1 MKIGLQLFTCRKQ
14 AQKDLYGT
22 LKNLAGLG
30 IKYIE
35 AARINFDDT
44 DIAAFKKA
52 KEEFGIEVVSAQI
65 KPNILA
71 DEFDKCLKFLNETG
85 CKTAIISVLPTK
97 CIIGS
102 DDTLIEFCKWA
113 SELAKKYKEH
123 GIQLCYHHHDF
134 EFIRATKKGFNG
146 TRFDLIVENMSEDMN
161 FVIDTYWT
169 TKAGINVE
177 KLLTRLSGR
186 VRGVHLRDYAL
197 YRKFIGRNPAN
208 YALGDGVIDFNWIIE
223 AAKANGVDY
232 GAIEQNTP
240 HPFSEIAKSV
250 DHIKSIGYE
259 EDLK

>member
-1 MKIGLQLFTCRKQ
+1 
-14 AQKDLYGT
+14 GT
-22 LKNLAGLG
+22 LKVLASLG

-35 AARINFDDT
+35 AARINFDDE
-44 DIAAFKKA
+44 DIKAFKRA
-52 KEEFGIEVVSAQI
+52 KEDFGIEVVSAQI
-65 KPNILA
+65 KPNILH
-71 DEFDKCLKFLNETG
+71 DEFDKCLKFLRETD

-97 CIIGS
+97 NIVGT
-102 DDTLIEFCKWA
+102 DAELVEFCKWA
-113 SELAKKYKEH
+113 SELAKKYKAE

-134 EFIRATKKGFNG
+134 EFIRSGKG
-146 TRFDLIVENMSEDMN
+146 TRFDIIVENMSEDMN
-161 FVIDTYWT
+161 FIIDTYWT

-177 KLLTRLSGR
+177 KMLERLSGR

-232 GAIEQNTP
+232 GAIEQNTK
-240 HPFSEIAKSV
+240 HPYSEIAKSV
-250 DHIKSIGYE
+250 KHVQDIGYA

>member
-14 AQKDLYGT
+14 AQKDLFGT
-22 LKNLAGLG
+22 LEKLSALG

-35 AARINFDDT
+35 AARINFDDA
-44 DIAAFKKA
+44 DIAAFQKA
-52 KEEFGIEVVSAQI
+52 KEQFGIEVVSAQI
-65 KPNILA
+65 KPHILEE
-71 DEFDKCLKFLNETG
+71 DFDKCLKFLKKTECT
-85 CKTAIISVLPTK
+85 TAIISVLPTE

-102 DDTLIEFCKWA
+102 DEKLIEFCKKA
-113 SELAKKYKEH
+113 SELAKKYKEN

-134 EFIRATKKGFNG
+134 EFIRSGAG
-146 TRFDLIVENMSEDMN
+146 TRFDIIVENMSEDMN

-197 YRKFIGRNPAN
+197 YRKFIGRNPSN

-232 GAIEQNTP
+232 GAIEQNTK
-240 HPFSEIAKSV
+240 HPYSEIAKSV
-250 DHIKSIGYE
+250 AHIEKIGYG
-259 EDLK
+259 EDMK

>member
-22 LKNLAGLG
+22 LRNLSALG

-35 AARINFDDT
+35 AARIHFDDA

-65 KPNILA
+65 KPHILH
-71 DEFDKCLKFLNETG
+71 DDFDQCLKFLRETD
-85 CKTAIISVLPTK
+85 CKIAIISVLPTE

-102 DDTLIEFCKWA
+102 DEKLVEFCKWA
-113 SELAKKYKEH
+113 SELAKKYKEA

-134 EFIRATKKGFNG
+134 EFIRSGAG
-146 TRFDLIVENMSEDMN
+146 TRFDIIVENMSEDMN
-161 FVIDTYWT
+161 FIIDTYWT

-177 KLLTRLSGR
+177 AILNRLSGR
-186 VRGVHLRDYAL
+186 VSGVHLRDYAL
-197 YRKFIGRNPAN
+197 YRKFIGRNPSN
-208 YALGDGVIDFNWIIE
+208 YALGDGVVDFNWIIE
-223 AAKANGVDY
+223 AAKRNGVAY
-232 GAIEQNTP
+232 GAIEQNTK

-250 DHIKSIGYE
+250 AHIQKIGYA
-259 EDLK
+259 EDMK

>member
-14 AQKDLYGT
+14 AQKDLFGT
-22 LKNLAGLG
+22 LEKLAAHD

-35 AARINFDDT
+35 AARINFDDQ
-44 DIAAFKKA
+44 DIKDFQKA
-52 KEEFGIEVVSAQI
+52 KEQFGIEVISAQI
-65 KPNILA
+65 KPHILA
-71 DEFDKCLKFLNETG
+71 DNFDKCLKFLKETD
-85 CKTAIISVLPTK
+85 CKIAIISVLPTE

-102 DDTLIEFCKWA
+102 DEKLIEFCKWA

-134 EFIRATKKGFNG
+134 EFIRATKKDFEG

-177 KLLTRLSGR
+177 RLLKRLKGR

-208 YALGDGVIDFNWIIE
+208 YALGDGVLDFKSIIDTCKE
-223 AAKANGVDY
+223 VGVDY
-232 GAIEQNTP
+232 GAIEQNTK
-240 HPFSEIAKSV
+240 HPYSEIAKSV
-250 DHIKSIGYE
+250 AHVKKLGYE

>member
-14 AQKDLYGT
+14 AQRDLYGT
-22 LKNLAGLG
+22 LKVLSSLG

-35 AARINFDDT
+35 AARINFDDE
-44 DIAAFKKA
+44 DIKAFKRA
-52 KEEFGIEVVSAQI
+52 KEDFGIEVVSAQI
-65 KPNILA
+65 KPNILH
-71 DEFDKCLKFLNETG
+71 DEFDKCLKFLKETE

-97 CIIGS
+97 NIVGT
-102 DDTLIEFCKWA
+102 DEQLVEFCEWA
-113 SELAKKYKEH
+113 SELAAKYKAE

-134 EFIRATKKGFNG
+134 EFIRSGKG
-146 TRFDLIVENMSEDMN
+146 TRFDIIVENMSEDMN
-161 FVIDTYWT
+161 FIIDTYWT

-177 KLLTRLSGR
+177 KMLQRLNGR

-197 YRKFIGRNPAN
+197 YRKFIGRNPSN

-232 GAIEQNTP
+232 GAIEQNTK
-240 HPFSEIAKSV
+240 HPYSEIAKSV
-250 DHIKSIGYE
+250 KHVQDIGYA

>member
-22 LKNLAGLG
+22 LKNLASYG
-30 IKYIE
+30 IKYVE

-44 DIAAFKKA
+44 DIDAFKRA
-52 KEEFGIEVVSAQI
+52 REDFGIEVVSAQI

-85 CKTAIISVLPTK
+85 CKIAIISVLPTK

-102 DDTLIEFCKWA
+102 DEKLVEFCKWA
-113 SELAKKYKEH
+113 SELAAKYKEH

-134 EFIRATKKGFNG
+134 EFIRTKKG
-146 TRFDLIVENMSEDMN
+146 TRFDLIVENMSEDMH
-161 FVIDTYWT
+161 FVIDTFWT

-197 YRKFIGRNPAN
+197 YRTFIARKPAN

-232 GAIEQNTP
+232 GAIEQNTS
-240 HPFSEIAKSV
+240 HPYSEIAKSV
-250 DHIKSIGYE
+250 EHLKSIGYE
-259 EDLK
+259 EDMK

>member
-14 AQKDLYGT
+14 AQKDLFGT
-22 LKNLAGLG
+22 LEKLSALG

-35 AARINFDDT
+35 AARINFDDA

-52 KEEFGIEVVSAQI
+52 KEQFGIEVVSAQI
-65 KPNILA
+65 KPHILA
-71 DEFDKCLKFLNETG
+71 DEFDKCLKFLKETE
-85 CKTAIISVLPTK
+85 CTTAIISVLPTE

-102 DDTLIEFCKWA
+102 DQKLVEFCKWA

-134 EFIRATKKGFNG
+134 EFIRSGAG
-146 TRFDLIVENMSEDMN
+146 TRFDIIVENMSEDMN

-177 KLLTRLSGR
+177 KLLNRLSGR

-197 YRKFIGRNPAN
+197 YRKFIGRNPSN

-232 GAIEQNTP
+232 GAIEQNTK
-240 HPFSEIAKSV
+240 HPYSEIAKSV
-250 DHIKSIGYE
+250 AHIEKIGYG

>member
-22 LKNLAGLG
+22 LRKLSALG

-35 AARINFDDT
+35 AARINFDDA

-65 KPNILA
+65 KPHVLA
-71 DEFDKCLKFLNETG
+71 DEFDKCLKFLKETE
-85 CKTAIISVLPTK
+85 CTTAIISVLPTE

-102 DDTLIEFCKWA
+102 DEKLVEFCKWA

-134 EFIRATKKGFNG
+134 EFIRSGAG
-146 TRFDLIVENMSEDMN
+146 TRFDIIVENMSEDMN

-177 KLLTRLSGR
+177 KLLNRLSGR

-197 YRKFIGRNPAN
+197 YRKFIGRNPSN

-223 AAKANGVDY
+223 AAKVNGVDY
-232 GAIEQNTP
+232 GAIEQNTK

-250 DHIKSIGYE
+250 DHIKKIGYE
-259 EDLK
+259 EDLQ

>member
-52 KEEFGIEVVSAQI
+52 KEVFGIEVVSAQI
-65 KPNILA
+65 KPNILH
-71 DEFDKCLKFLNETG
+71 DEFDKCLKFLNETD

-97 CIIGS
+97 CIVGS
-102 DDTLIEFCKWA
+102 DETLVEFCKWA

-134 EFIRATKKGFNG
+134 EFIRTKKG

-177 KLLTRLSGR
+177 KLLDRLSGR

-197 YRKFIGRNPAN
+197 YRKFIARKPSN

-223 AAKANGVDY
+223 AAKRNGVDY

-240 HPFSEIAKSV
+240 HPYSEIAKSV
-250 DHIKSIGYE
+250 AHIKSIGYE